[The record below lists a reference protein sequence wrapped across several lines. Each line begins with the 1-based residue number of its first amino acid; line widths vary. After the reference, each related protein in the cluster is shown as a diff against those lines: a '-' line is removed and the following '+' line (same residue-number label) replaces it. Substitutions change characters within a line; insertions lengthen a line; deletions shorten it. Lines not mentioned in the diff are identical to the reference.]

1 METTTECND
10 KSDRGVQEEEPDVL
24 HEGVWG
30 DESASLQG
38 QRNGER
44 LASLEPQRPQT
55 QCLETGCWRVSL
67 HRKVRSGA
75 GSLTCQAEQF
85 GLYHAGE
92 GRR

>member
-1 METTTECND
+1 MTERPPGWAGMETTTECND

-55 QCLETGCWRVSL
+55 QCVWRRGC
-67 HRKVRSGA
+67 
-75 GSLTCQAEQF
+75 
-85 GLYHAGE
+85 
-92 GRR
+92 